1 MSWVQANGAVL
12 RYELT
17 GRGGP
22 PLVLVH
28 EMGGTLESWDAVAP
42 ALSRSRQVLRYDM
55 RGSGLSEKVRGTL
68 ALATLA
74 DDLAALMDRLG
85 IAGPVVIAGCAVGAA
100 VSLGFTAR
108 HPGRVAG
115 IVAMAPATG
124 LSPERQA
131 ATLARADRLD
141 REGLR
146 AVSDPDALPA
156 GASPS
161 DPAEYDRCRRLA
173 NDPHGV
179 AALQRMLAG
188 LAMDDDLARIR
199 CPVLVLAGRRDPY
212 RPPEVVETVAGAIAG
227 ARLEVHNTGHVMPVD
242 TPDLVIEVLERF
254 CAGIAGQAA

>member
-12 RYELT
+12 RYELS

-28 EMGGTLESWDAVAP
+28 EMGGTLESWDAVVP

-68 ALATLA
+68 ALDTLA
-74 DDLAALMDRLG
+74 DDLAALLDRLG
-85 IAGPVVIAGCAVGAA
+85 VAGPVVVAGCAVGAA

-108 HPGRVAG
+108 YPERVAG
-115 IVAMAPATG
+115 VVAMAPATG
-124 LSPERQA
+124 LPPERRA
-131 ATLARADRLD
+131 AALARAGRMD

-146 AVSDPDALPA
+146 AVSDPDALPT
-156 GASPS
+156 GGPLS

-188 LAMDDDLARIR
+188 LAMDGDLARIR
-199 CPVLVLAGRRDPY
+199 CPTLVLAGRRDPY
-212 RPPEVVETVAGAIAG
+212 RPPEVVETVARAIAG
-227 ARLEVHNTGHVMPVD
+227 ARLEVHDTGHVMPVD
-242 TPDLVIEVLERF
+242 TPGLVIEVLERF
-254 CAGIAGQAA
+254 CAEVAVRTA